1 MTANLLTNVLL
12 KEIPKHF
19 QARVWRQNVIAAVR
33 GSQFIRS
40 GRPGMADIS
49 GIINVNGA
57 GIRLEVEVKIGRDQV
72 GAPQR
77 KFRDVILELGGI
89 YLVARE
95 QDQLIKDLAAE
106 VARRSS

>member
-12 KEIPKHF
+12 KSIPKHF
-19 QARVWRQNVIAAVR
+19 PARVWRQNVIAALR

-49 GIINVNGA
+49 GIIEVNGA
-57 GIRLEVEVKIGRDQV
+57 GIRLEVEVKIGRDDL
-72 GAPQR
+72 GKPQR
-77 KFRDVILELGGI
+77 NFRDMILELGGI

-95 QDQLIKDLAAE
+95 EAQLLKDLAAE